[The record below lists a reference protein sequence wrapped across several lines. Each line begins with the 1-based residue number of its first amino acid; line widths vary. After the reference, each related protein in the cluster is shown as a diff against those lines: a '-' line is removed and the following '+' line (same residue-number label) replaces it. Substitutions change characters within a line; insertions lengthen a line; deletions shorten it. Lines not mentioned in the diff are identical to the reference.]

1 MSERAIVDSIRRLL
15 KTRGAWFIKTTGV
28 AVAGVP
34 DLLCCYRGFFLA
46 IEVKQPGKRPR
57 PLQQHQLNQI
67 TAAHGL
73 ALCATSADQV
83 AEQLD
88 RIDQEARP

>member
-15 KTRGAWFIKTTGV
+15 RNRGAWFIKTTGV

-34 DLLCCYRGFFLA
+34 DIVACYRGFFLA
-46 IEVKQPGKRPR
+46 IEVKQPGRRPR
-57 PLQQHQLNQI
+57 PLQQHQLDRI
-67 TAAHGL
+67 TAASGL

-83 AEQLD
+83 ALELD